1 MYSDFCASGIK
12 KKDEEQVKIQD
23 MYLCFKNEEN
33 IVSIIVCVFV
43 LFYVKKGKG
52 K

>member
-12 KKDEEQVKIQD
+12 TDKEQVKIQD
-23 MYLCFKNEEN
+23 MYLCSKSEEN

-43 LFYVKKGKG
+43 LFYIKK
-52 K
+52 